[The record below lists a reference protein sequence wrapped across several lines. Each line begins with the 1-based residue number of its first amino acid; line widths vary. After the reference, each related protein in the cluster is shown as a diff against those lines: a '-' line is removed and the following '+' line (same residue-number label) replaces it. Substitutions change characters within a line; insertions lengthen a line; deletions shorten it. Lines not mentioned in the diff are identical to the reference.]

1 MQFKFLGMNSSVV
14 LMYHDIVTRD
24 DKSSGFQNDSAF
36 PYKVEESVF
45 EEQVK
50 ALQGKDVI
58 FTFDDGGESFYSK
71 AAPILEKYGF
81 RGVFFIS
88 TKYIGTPGFLT
99 AGQVKELAERGHII
113 GSHSHTHPKVFSDLK
128 PNDIKEEWN
137 KSYAILNSIL
147 GETNLTAS
155 LPNGCSSKEVLNY
168 AFAAGFTEV
177 YTSEPTVKI
186 RQINNKKV
194 IGRYVVMELTST
206 QKVVKIVTS
215 KTTRLK
221 LYVKWKL
228 VVLVRTILG
237 PLYGV
242 LKAKLLSH

>member
-1 MQFKFLGMNSSVV
+1 MKPEVV
-14 LMYHDIVTRD
+14 LMYHDIVTAN

-50 ALQGKDVI
+50 ALQGKDVV
-58 FTFDDGGESFYSK
+58 FTFDDGGESFYTK
-71 AAPILEKYGF
+71 AAPILEKHGF

-88 TKYIGTPGFLT
+88 TKYIGTPSFLT
-99 AGQVKELAERGHII
+99 KEQIKELAERGHII

-128 PNDIKEEWN
+128 PNEIKEEWEQ
-137 KSYAILNSIL
+137 SYAILNGIL
-147 GETNLTAS
+147 GEKNLTAS
-155 LPNGCSSKEVLNY
+155 LPNGRSSKEVLNY
-168 AFAAGFTEV
+168 AFAAGFTGV

-186 RQINNKKV
+186 RQINNNKV
-194 IGRYVVMELTST
+194 IGRYVVMEHTST
-206 QKVVKIVTS
+206 QKVAKIVTS
-215 KTTRLK
+215 KMTRLK
-221 LYVKWKL
+221 LYVKWRL

-242 LKAKLLSH
+242 LKAKVLSH